1 MWKIFLQK
9 VYCIP
14 LRKTSERLPASY
26 KKNPIVNYANNMH
39 WGWTGKKPLKIH
51 RPHFLLHSSVFN
63 VSLWFSK
70 FIGELLFR
78 KLGPKLSSGFDQS
91 WEARTPMG
99 EAHQQQFLCEAPEQ
113 GRGDAIGC
121 QIPSSAGRG
130 CYEYCF
136 PSTLESNQVLLCP
149 REAAAPCQSCH
160 SAFSQKRKTAFMQW
174 SSNFWWETATEV
186 PLSCDSLLGILNI
199 V

>member
-1 MWKIFLQK
+1 MLTI
-9 VYCIP
+9 CIEGE
-14 LRKTSERLPASY
+14 LE
-26 KKNPIVNYANNMH
+26 N
-39 WGWTGKKPLKIH
+39 KPLKIH
-51 RPHFLLHSSVFN
+51 RSHFLLHSSVFN

-70 FIGELLFR
+70 FIGELLLH
-78 KLGPKLSSGFDQS
+78 KLGPKLPSGFDQS

-149 REAAAPCQSCH
+149 REAAAPCHSCH